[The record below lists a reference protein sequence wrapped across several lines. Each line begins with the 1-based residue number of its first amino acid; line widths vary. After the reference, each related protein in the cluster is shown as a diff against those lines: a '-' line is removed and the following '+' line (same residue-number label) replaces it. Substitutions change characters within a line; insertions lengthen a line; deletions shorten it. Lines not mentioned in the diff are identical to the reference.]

1 MRVDYDSQGD
11 TVAITLV
18 EVDRADYGDGSV
30 HPQAVVA
37 IQDGRP
43 VVIDVIG
50 AAADVKQPLE
60 AVASR
65 YELDVEALVA
75 AAQSALAAPDRVITL
90 DVGGPTTAQRYS
102 PRSPEA

>member
-18 EVDRADYGDGSV
+18 EVDRADFGDDSV

-37 IQDGRP
+37 IRDGRP

-50 AAADVKQPLE
+50 ARHDVRAPLA
-60 AVASR
+60 AVAER
-65 YELDVEALVA
+65 YDLDLQALVA
-75 AAQSALAAPDRVITL
+75 AAHSALAAPDRIVTL
-90 DVGGPTTAQRYS
+90 DVGGPATT
-102 PRSPEA
+102 

>member
-18 EVDRADYGDGSV
+18 DVERADYGDDSV

-37 IQDGRP
+37 ICDDEP
-43 VVIDVIG
+43 VTIDLIG
-50 AAADVKQPLE
+50 AGADVRAPLA
-60 AVASR
+60 AVAAR
-65 YELDVEALVA
+65 YDLDFEALVA

-90 DVGGPTTAQRYS
+90 EVGGPAS
-102 PRSPEA
+102 A